1 MRGESTAHPL
11 ESRGSSVSRTAAMEA
26 LRQRLATPFPTAATQ
41 PQSTESADE
50 PATREDDEAERT
62 PVATLGHV
70 LTNVVILYE
79 FLLEL
84 SAVVQARGSLFE
96 EAGYL

>member
-1 MRGESTAHPL
+1 VELADDPAST
-11 ESRGSSVSRTAAMEA
+11 
-26 LRQRLATPFPTAATQ
+26 
-41 PQSTESADE
+41 
-50 PATREDDEAERT
+50 EDDEVERA

>member
-1 MRGESTAHPL
+1 
-11 ESRGSSVSRTAAMEA
+11 MEA
-26 LRQRLATPFPTAATQ
+26 LRQRLATPFPTVSTQ
-41 PQSTESADE
+41 PQTTESTDE
-50 PATREDDEAERT
+50 TATTEDAEAEGP

>member
-1 MRGESTAHPL
+1 
-11 ESRGSSVSRTAAMEA
+11 MEA

-41 PQSTESADE
+41 PQVTESTDE
-50 PATREDDEAERT
+50 TATAKDAET
-62 PVATLGHV
+62 ENPPVATLGHV

>member
-1 MRGESTAHPL
+1 MD
-11 ESRGSSVSRTAAMEA
+11 A
-26 LRQRLATPFPTAATQ
+26 LRQRLATPFPTTTAQ
-41 PQSTESADE
+41 PQTTESADG
-50 PATREDDEAERT
+50 TTTTEDAEVQDS

>member
-1 MRGESTAHPL
+1 MGLRD
-11 ESRGSSVSRTAAMEA
+11 SSIARADP
-26 LRQRLATPFPTAATQ
+26 LRQRLSMPFPPTQDQAAGQ
-41 PQSTESADE
+41 SSGSTEATVDPAD
-50 PATREDDEAERT
+50 PADVPPT
-62 PVATLGHV
+62 TLGHV

-96 EAGYL
+96 EAGYD

>member
-1 MRGESTAHPL
+1 
-11 ESRGSSVSRTAAMEA
+11 MEA
-26 LRQRLATPFPTAATQ
+26 LRQRLATPFPTAAIR
-41 PQSTESADE
+41 PQITEQADE
-50 PATREDDEAERT
+50 PAPTEDNEVERA